1 MKVVLAALN
10 AKYTHSSLALRYL
23 SKAAQ
28 GFDHEAVEYNI
39 NQDLAQIAGDV
50 SRRKPDVLG
59 FSCYIW
65 NIEQVLQITADLRLV
80 NPGLT
85 IVLGGPEVSFDVEFW
100 LEKHPQIDYIVAGEG
115 EEAWPAFLKLWDE
128 SRGNPSLEELAAIPG
143 LAFRWGEEIRQNPT
157 RHVDLGSIPE
167 VYDDVTG
174 LQNRIVYYET
184 TRGCPFR
191 CAYCLSSVMGPVRK
205 FPLDRCKTELER
217 LAEANCE
224 QIRFVDR
231 TFNFD
236 PGRAF
241 ELIEFMIGLDTT
253 TRFQLEVG
261 GDILT
266 PQLLELLT
274 TSPEGRLQFEIGVQS
289 TNPPTLAAVSRGQ
302 DLDEL
307 AWKVKFLTGK
317 TKVRVLLDLIA
328 GLPEESFDRFGQS
341 FDFVY
346 QLNPHRIHL
355 GFLKLLRVLD
365 LDEAEQFG
373 CLYSQRAPMKSC
385 RRIIS
390 HTPNCA
396 TCIVEDLVERYYNSQ
411 RFTKSLGYLTK
422 EFGSPFSF
430 FHDLACWQERDYHW
444 VSHSLLGLYQILND
458 LYGESYPLLREYLR
472 WDFRLREPK
481 RPTPTWLEARQIGA
495 EKTSS
500 SRAGSS
506 KPLFPNLRAVPRG
519 RWGGGSTWKNLT
531 LVQGGNAGCSTS
543 RLERQRP
550 RFCPYRRPRVGP

>member
-23 SKAAQ
+23 SKAAR

-39 NQDLAQIAGDV
+39 NQDLAQIAGDL

-174 LQNRIVYYET
+174 LENRIVYYET

-307 AWKVKFLTGK
+307 AWKVKFLTGN

-341 FDFVY
+341 FDFAY

-355 GFLKLLRVLD
+355 GFLKLLRGSRLR
-365 LDEAEQFG
+365 DEAEQFG
-373 CLYSQRAPMKSC
+373 CLYSQRAPYEVLQTNH
-385 RRIIS
+385 IS
-390 HTPNCA
+390 HA
-396 TCIVEDLVERYYNSQ
+396 ELRHLHIVEDLVERYYNSQ

-430 FHDLACWQERDYHW
+430 FHDLACRWQERDYHW

-481 RPTPTWLEARQIGA
+481 RPTPTWLGGTPDR
-495 EKTSS
+495 
-500 SRAGSS
+500 SRENELIQSG
-506 KPLFPNLRAVPRG
+506 VIE
-519 RWGGGSTWKNLT
+519 T
-531 LVQGGNAGCSTS
+531 LVPELKGRPPREMGRRIYVEEFDFGAG
-543 RLERQRP
+543 RERWLFHFPPGAAKAQVLP
-550 RFCPYRRPRVGP
+550 LP